1 MSVEDAAAP
10 ALSATQA
17 VARTAAPLRR
27 ASAPVPSAAATE
39 SATATEGAAEQKR
52 AALLMAPILPTLLKL
67 ALPTVTVL
75 VAQTAVNIAE
85 AYYVGFLGTD
95 ALAGAALVFPIFML
109 MTMMS
114 NGGFGSGVASSVARA
129 VGAGRRDDAEAAL
142 FHAVVLAIIAGGV
155 FTLGVIVGGP
165 HLYRALGGG
174 GDALA
179 AATTYSNYLFAGAI
193 PVWIV
198 NLQAAALRGAG
209 NVKVPALVTLVG
221 AIVTIPV
228 SPALIFGFGPIP
240 RLGIGGAGIAFGLYY
255 GAAMLFLLRYM
266 SSGKSGLRLHIVP
279 LRAKI
284 FGDMLKVGIPTA
296 FNAVLTNLTVILV
309 TGAVGLFGTSA
320 LAGYGIA
327 SRLDYI
333 MIPLLFGI
341 STATL
346 TMVGVNMGA
355 GQTARARKIG
365 WVSGIVGMIM
375 TGAIGLL
382 VAIFPTSW
390 LNLFSHDPEVVSEGA
405 TYLRIV
411 APAYAALGFGFVTSF
426 AVQGT
431 GRAMGPLAGA
441 LMRILI
447 AAGGGWIAVA
457 SFGAGMAGLATM
469 VTVSL
474 AAYAAICALIMLSPA
489 TWRLE

>member
-1 MSVEDAAAP
+1 MSVEEVAVPSLSPSGVAARAAVSPREPAAP
-10 ALSATQA
+10 DRSRSEQARAEMLS
-17 VARTAAPLRR
+17 
-27 ASAPVPSAAATE
+27 
-39 SATATEGAAEQKR
+39 G
-52 AALLMAPILPTLLKL
+52 PILPTLLKL

-114 NGGFGSGVASSVARA
+114 NGGLGSGVASSVARA
-129 VGAGRRDDAEAAL
+129 VGAGRRNDADAAL
-142 FHAVVLAIIAGGV
+142 FHAVVLAVVAGAL
-155 FTLGVIVGGP
+155 FTLGATLGGP
-165 HLYRALGGG
+165 FLYRTLGGR
-174 GDALA
+174 DAALA
-179 AATTYSNYLFAGAI
+179 AAATYSNYLFAGAI

-198 NLQAAALRGAG
+198 NLQAAALRGSG
-209 NVKVPALVTLVG
+209 NVKVPALVTLIG
-221 AIVTIPV
+221 AIVTIPA
-228 SPALIFGFGPIP
+228 SPMLIFGLGPFP
-240 RLGIGGAGIAFGLYY
+240 RLGIGGAGVAFGLYY

-266 SSGKSGLRLHIVP
+266 ASGQSGLTLRIVRL
-279 LRAKI
+279 RGRI
-284 FGDMLKVGIPTA
+284 FADMLKVGIPTA

-320 LAGYGIA
+320 LAGYGIS

-355 GQTARARKIG
+355 GHTARARRIG
-365 WVSGIVGMIM
+365 WTSAVVGMLM
-375 TGAIGLL
+375 AGTIGLS
-382 VAIFPTSW
+382 VALFPTSW
-390 LNLFSHDPEVVSEGA
+390 LHLFSRDADVVREGMI
-405 TYLRIV
+405 YLRIV
-411 APAYAALGFGFVTSF
+411 APAYGALGFGFVASF
-426 AVQGT
+426 AAQGA

-441 LMRILI
+441 VARIVI

-457 SFGAGMAGLATM
+457 GFAAGMTGLAAM
-469 VTVSL
+469 VTISL
-474 AAYAAICALIMLSPA
+474 AVYAAICAVMMLSPA
-489 TWRLE
+489 TWRPE